1 LFLFVIFVFCLFS
14 LYIYLLLLEYINKYN
29 KKNNKGYKTIET
41 IDTIE
46 TTSQFEAL
54 LNLQSLVSHK
64 VQQESKE
71 DFITFVRQMAPMLVS
86 DWKMGKHIEVLS
98 EKLRQLESGE
108 IKRLMVFLPP
118 RSSKSVICSKLFPA
132 WYIGRNPEHEILT
145 VSHSDQLSSDFGRS
159 VRDLVNAEE
168 FQNVFKG
175 VSLRSDV
182 RAAGKWKT
190 NKGGQYYAAGVRSQ
204 IAGRGAHIAILDD
217 VMSEED
223 SYSEAGRRY
232 VKEWYPAGLRTRIM
246 PNGSILI
253 INTRYHYDDLCGWLL
268 KQEENMGDYDV
279 IPWEVIRIPAWLDE
293 DAAELL
299 DLPVG
304 SSYFPEWKPDE
315 VLRVDEHEIKA
326 SNGSRYWNAL
336 YMQDPTPDEGGLIKK
351 RWLKWWEYGEPPP
364 CDFILQTYD
373 TAFSTKTTADYSVIQ
388 TWGIFSMY
396 DETEEGIESFQGNL
410 ILLGN
415 IKGRFEY
422 PELRRMSQ
430 LLYQEH
436 RPDVCMIEKK
446 ASGQSLIQDMRRAGI
461 PVLEYL
467 PDRDKVSRVY
477 AATPMMEAGK
487 VWFPK
492 NKKWSEDLLEEML
505 RFPNAAH
512 DDQVDAMTMAIHY
525 VKESW
530 HLSHPEDPEWEDEP
544 REKKVAYWRV

>member
-1 LFLFVIFVFCLFS
+1 MIMETELQPFPPVLDAKLIMDKYIGYHAKQDFL
-14 LYIYLLLLEYINKYN
+14 
-29 KKNNKGYKTIET
+29 
-41 IDTIE
+41 
-46 TTSQFEAL
+46 
-54 LNLQSLVSHK
+54 
-64 VQQESKE
+64 
-71 DFITFVRQMAPMLVS
+71 TFVGLVAPTLIS
-86 DWKMGKHIEVLS
+86 DWRMGKHIEVIS
-98 EKLRQLESGE
+98 NKLKELEEGN

-159 VRDLVNAEE
+159 VRDIVSTEQ
-168 FQNVFKG
+168 FQDIFRG
-175 VSLRSDV
+175 VALRSDV

-190 NKGGQYYAAGVRSQ
+190 NQGGTYYAAGVRSQ

-223 SYSEAGRRY
+223 SYSDAGRRY
-232 VKEWYPAGLRTRIM
+232 IKEWYPAGLRTRIM

-268 KQEENMGDYDV
+268 KQEENSEYET

-299 DLPVG
+299 QLPEG

-315 VLRVDEHEIKA
+315 YLRIDESEIKA

-336 YMQDPTPDEGGLIKK
+336 YMQNPTPDEGGLIKK
-351 RWLKWWEYGEPPP
+351 NWIKWWEFEDPPA
-364 CDFILQTYD
+364 CDFIIQTFD

-396 DETEEGIESFQGNL
+396 DEDELGIESYQPNM

-415 IKGRFEY
+415 MRGRYEY

-430 LLYQEH
+430 ILYDQFQ
-436 RPDVCMIEKK
+436 PDVCIIEKK
-446 ASGQSLIQDMRRAGI
+446 ASGQSLIQDMRRSGL
-461 PVLEYL
+461 PVQEYT

-477 AATPMMEAGK
+477 AASPMIETGK
-487 VWFPK
+487 VWIPK
-492 NKKWSEDLLEEML
+492 NKPWADDLLTEML
-505 RFPNAAH
+505 QFPNAAH

-525 VKESW
+525 MKESW
-530 HLSHPEDPEWEDEP
+530 HLTHPEDPYFDDDD
-544 REKKVAYWRV
+544 KKNKKRVAYWRV